1 MGAPPGYV
9 GYDEGGQLT
18 EKIRRKPYSVI
29 LLDEVEK
36 AHPEVFNILL
46 QVLED
51 GRLTDAQGRTV
62 DFKNTVLIMT
72 SNVGANLIER
82 SGPIGFTVETGEDDG
97 TVDYERMKERVL
109 DELKRTF
116 RPEFLNRIDDII
128 VFHPLGR
135 EELEQIIELMLK
147 TLRQQLE
154 EQGIKL
160 DISAEAKEIIYKEG
174 YDPLFGARPLR
185 RAIQRLLEN
194 PLSDEI
200 LRGRFRA
207 GDLVR
212 VTAEEGQLK
221 FEKEEA
227 SSLV

>member
-1 MGAPPGYV
+1 
-9 GYDEGGQLT
+9 
-18 EKIRRKPYSVI
+18 
-29 LLDEVEK
+29 
-36 AHPEVFNILL
+36 
-46 QVLED
+46 
-51 GRLTDAQGRTV
+51 
-62 DFKNTVLIMT
+62 
-72 SNVGANLIER
+72 
-82 SGPIGFTVETGEDDG
+82 
-97 TVDYERMKERVL
+97 MKERVL

-147 TLRQQLE
+147 NLRKQLE

-160 DISAEAKEIIYKEG
+160 EISAEAKEVIYKEG

-185 RAIQRLLEN
+185 RAIQRLVEN

-200 LRGRFRA
+200 LRGRFRS
-207 GDLVR
+207 GDLIR
-212 VTAEEGQLK
+212 VTAEDNQLK

>member
-1 MGAPPGYV
+1 MREDPP
-9 GYDEGGQLT
+9 
-18 EKIRRKPYSVI
+18 KPYSVI

-72 SNVGANLIER
+72 SNVGANLIEQ
-82 SGPIGFTVETGEDDG
+82 SGPIGFTVETNEDDG
-97 TVDYERMKERVL
+97 AVDYGRMKERVL

-128 VFHPLGR
+128 VFHPLR
-135 EELEQIIELMLK
+135 KEELEQIIELMLK

-160 DISAEAKEIIYKEG
+160 EISAEAKDVIYKEG

-185 RAIQRLLEN
+185 RAIQRLVEN

-200 LRGRFRA
+200 LRGRFRS
-207 GDLVR
+207 GDLIR
-212 VTAEEGQLK
+212 VTAEENQLK